1 MDSRG
6 DPGVFPFSLTI
17 GIQLKYPKHIEYAI
31 DMESPYAKKYLELV
45 SKPSTCKF
53 TEDHHIVPVAYFVD
67 VMGISDVRRPG
78 SLDMAKENIVTLSK
92 GRHLLAHYYLVRCA
106 QKCIRSQMVNAF
118 RRMYNDRDKWDDKE
132 VLKKSKEIDRF
143 YRSLKGKKIPHKDG
157 TEEVSRDN
165 LVSTRQWKD
174 GANVGLELKRR
185 PNGKFVEITDHDA
198 GIRIET
204 MNGEVNVFKVT
215 LFGPM
220 ADPAWKGL
228 MFSIEGP
235 GDGSG
240 LHVSV
245 CEDKKEFS
253 RKSSS
258 GLGCGG
264 AMFWIS
270 YFPQFNTDFKVSCRK
285 GGSVKELKPEQLVGS
300 EAFHRLV
307 RSCATITEKFLPLMD
322 FNGNTEKCIL
332 HMQHPEVQGAISRT
346 PEAEPIELDWLLEK
360 VNQADP
366 S

>member
-1 MDSRG
+1 M
-6 DPGVFPFSLTI
+6 
-17 GIQLKYPKHIEYAI
+17 KHPKHIEYAI

-106 QKCIRSQMVNAF
+106 QKCIRS
-118 RRMYNDRDKWDDKE
+118 
-132 VLKKSKEIDRF
+132 
-143 YRSLKGKKIPHKDG
+143 LKGKKIPHKDG

-174 GANVGLELKRR
+174 GSNVGLELKRR

-228 MFSIEGP
+228 MFSIEAP
-235 GDGSG
+235 GDDAGI
-240 LHVSV
+240 HVSV

-270 YFPQFNTDFKVSCRK
+270 YFPQFNADFKVSCRK

-322 FNGNTEKCIL
+322 FKGNTEKCVL
-332 HMQHPEVQGAISRT
+332 HMRHPEVQGAISRT

-360 VNQADP
+360 VKQADP

>member
-1 MDSRG
+1 
-6 DPGVFPFSLTI
+6 
-17 GIQLKYPKHIEYAI
+17 
-31 DMESPYAKKYLELV
+31 MESPYAKKYLELV

-185 PNGKFVEITDHDA
+185 PNGKFVEITDHDM
-198 GIRIET
+198 GLKIRVEKGNTLWIEC
-204 MNGEVNVFKVT
+204 
-215 LFGPM
+215 FGPSVEKNNPWVYFCIGGTSFFDEEIGM
-220 ADPAWKGL
+220 GL
-228 MFSIEGP
+228 CEGHGKNKWGFRDWGTNYMISASYSRSVHYVGTWCASTEVPGP
-235 GDGSG
+235 GYTI
-240 LHVSV
+240 HVTHGNKYTPV
-245 CEDKKEFS
+245 RKKPI
-253 RKSSS
+253 
-258 GLGCGG
+258 C
-264 AMFWIS
+264 AAPA
-270 YFPQFNTDFKVSCRK
+270 Y
-285 GGSVKELKPEQLVGS
+285 
-300 EAFHRLV
+300 HRLAT
-307 RSCATITEKFLPLMD
+307 SCVEICKKVIPLMD
-322 FNGNTEKCIL
+322 FGKETNPEYYIKFL
-332 HMQHPEVQGAISRT
+332 EAPEVRGALEMVSK
-346 PEAEPIELDWLLEK
+346 AEPFDIDGIL
-360 VNQADP
+360 ARIP
-366 S
+366 A